1 MNPKNTATQ
10 SRKLAELT
18 DDAKVI
24 YSIAI
29 NGTQPGIADGV
40 ITLPAQSFVVIMN

>member
-1 MNPKNTATQ
+1 MNPKNTDTQ

-18 DDAKVI
+18 NDAKVI

-29 NGTQPGIADGV
+29 NGTQPSVADGV

>member
-10 SRKLAELT
+10 SRKLTELT
-18 DDAKVI
+18 EDSKVI

-29 NGTQPGIADGV
+29 NGTQPDIADGV
-40 ITLPAQSFVVIMN
+40 ITLPAQSFVVISC